1 MRKAFGLVYA
11 IMVLVLIST
20 LGILSLEFATK
31 SVKTISNEHIKI
43 QLKLYMDSA
52 IEYALLWMSEDKDRS
67 TGGNYKDLNITY
79 DNNYQIIMRI
89 NHIQDSLPKE
99 SNGSVVID
107 MLETIVIKISI
118 FQSAK
123 DFPLSHEI

>member
-1 MRKAFGLVYA
+1 MRKAFGLIYA

-67 TGGNYKDLNITY
+67 TGSNYKDLNITY

-89 NHIQDSLPKE
+89 NHIQDYLPKE
-99 SNGSVVID
+99 SNGSVMID
-107 MLETIVIKISI
+107 MIGKYSNQDINISMSRRI
-118 FQSAK
+118 CVK
-123 DFPLSHEI
+123 P

>member
-1 MRKAFGLVYA
+1 MRKAFGLIYA

-67 TGGNYKDLNITY
+67 TGSNYKDLNITY

-107 MLETIVIKISI
+107 MIGNYSNQDINISI
-118 FQSAK
+118 SK
-123 DFPLSHEI
+123 RLSVKP

>member
-52 IEYALLWMSEDKDRS
+52 IEYALLWMSEELFFIHLIIDKK
-67 TGGNYKDLNITY
+67 Y
-79 DNNYQIIMRI
+79 
-89 NHIQDSLPKE
+89 E
-99 SNGSVVID
+99 
-107 MLETIVIKISI
+107 
-118 FQSAK
+118 
-123 DFPLSHEI
+123 